1 VRVVTKNAS
10 GSIVDSYDFTIEK
23 LYIDEEIDI
32 NTINFKGISDSE
44 RVKIEKL
51 KDYVNSLSK
60 EHKLKA
66 LMYVQKLQE
75 EWFDNR
81 EKTNV
86 ILEFENYVTE
96 VDPE

>member
-1 VRVVTKNAS
+1 
-10 GSIVDSYDFTIEK
+10 VDSYDFEIEK

-32 NTINFKGISDSE
+32 KTIKFNGISDSE

-51 KDYVNSLSK
+51 KDYVNSLPK
-60 EHKLKA
+60 ENKLKA
-66 LMYVQKLQE
+66 LMYIQKLQE

-86 ILEFENYVTE
+86 ILEFENYINE
-96 VDPE
+96 VDPG

>member
-1 VRVVTKNAS
+1 M
-10 GSIVDSYDFTIEK
+10 DSYDFEIEK

-32 NTINFKGISDSE
+32 KTIKFNGISDSE

-51 KDYVNSLSK
+51 KDYVNSLPK
-60 EHKLKA
+60 ENKLKA
-66 LMYVQKLQE
+66 LMYIQKLQE

-86 ILEFENYVTE
+86 ILEFENYINE
-96 VDPE
+96 VDPG